1 MRRITSA
8 LGRRARLCWS
18 ASESQTGR
26 RGIIVVD
33 AVDVQEAFRRGI
45 TGAAFADAA
54 ALDGSAQ
61 HAPFVYGGGEAIL
74 LAVRRLP
81 GLSDPRAAYETGR
94 ALRMIVR
101 LFDQAGAPEIVGRQ
115 FIDNLAGAVVVE
127 HMRYPSRPWGAADTV
142 DMFVEMYTRVLGGPR
157 SEHEL
162 IRRAV
167 MDYAVGSGEFG
178 PARSVGGLG
187 GVFRRRRALNGNG

>member
-1 MRRITSA
+1 
-8 LGRRARLCWS
+8 
-18 ASESQTGR
+18 
-26 RGIIVVD
+26 VD
-33 AVDVQEAFRRGI
+33 AIDDAQEAFRRGI
-45 TGAAFADAA
+45 RGAPFAPDAA
-54 ALDGSAQ
+54 PSGLAEHAA
-61 HAPFVYGGGEAIL
+61 APFAHKHRSNEETL

-115 FIDNLAGAVVVE
+115 FIDNLAGAVVAE

-142 DMFVEMYTRVLGGPR
+142 DMFVEMHARVLGGGR
-157 SEHEL
+157 SDHDL

-167 MDYAVGSGEFG
+167 MDYAVGPEE
-178 PARSVGGLG
+178 PRAARSGGGLG
-187 GVFRRRRALNGNG
+187 GVFRRRRAVNGIG